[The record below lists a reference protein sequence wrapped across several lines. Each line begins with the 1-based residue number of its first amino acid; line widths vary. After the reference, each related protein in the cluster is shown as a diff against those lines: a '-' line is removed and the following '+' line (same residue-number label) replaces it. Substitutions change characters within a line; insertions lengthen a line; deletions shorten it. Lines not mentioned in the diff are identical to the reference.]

1 MNHKLTIVASGDRDI
16 VMTRKFDAP
25 RDMVFDAHTK
35 PELIKRWL
43 GAFSGWTFEVCEVD
57 LRVGGKYR
65 YVWKNA
71 EQKTS
76 MGMGGIYREIKRNER
91 LVQSEKFD
99 EAWYPG
105 EMLATSV
112 FVEKSGQTTLTS
124 TWRYDSREI
133 RDGVLKSP
141 MESGLVASYDKLEEQ
156 LTAALGAK

>member
-1 MNHKLTIVASGDRDI
+1 MKHRLNIAASGDRDI
-16 VMTRKFDAP
+16 VMTRSFDAP
-25 RDMVFDAHTK
+25 RAMVFDAHTK

-43 GAFSGWTFEVCEVD
+43 GAFSGWTFDVCEVD

-65 YVWKNA
+65 YEWTNA
-71 EQKTS
+71 AQKQS
-76 MGMGGIYREIKRNER
+76 MGMGGVYKEIKRNER
-91 LVQSEKFD
+91 LVVTEKFD

-156 LTAALGAK
+156 LMALVEAK